1 MSKRRI
7 IAFAVCYLV
16 LVMVGMFVGLELT
29 MDRFD
34 QGGELTFVEQSA
46 SLGAS
51 VLLAPADQ
59 IWAFIGRDRFGPVGQ
74 WLLLIGNALLWGL
87 LAEVVYPIF
96 REKFGGSVTNR

>member
-7 IAFAVCYLV
+7 IAFAVCYLAV
-16 LVMVGMFVGLELT
+16 VTVCVGVGLELT

-34 QGGELTFVEQSA
+34 HGGDPTYVEQGV

-51 VLLAPADQ
+51 LLLAPADQ
-59 IWAFIGRDRFGPVGQ
+59 VWAFIGRDRFGPAGQ

-87 LAEVVYPIF
+87 LAEVIYGIL
-96 REKFGGSVTNR
+96 RDKFKPSP